1 MYEYHEKYKTLSD
14 SITIA
19 NMVYLLTGKK
29 IDNFI
34 DNTAEYLDIL
44 EESLLVAF
52 YYFWQNKV
60 RQEQYSMMRNFKRKN
75 NKLTCNRCGKSEN
88 LEIHHIIP
96 VAQWGGNDINNLML
110 LCQDCHK
117 IIDKESFEKN
127 KKQRK

>member
-19 NMVYLLTGKK
+19 DMVYLLTGKK

-60 RQEQYSMMRNFKRKN
+60 RQEQYSIMRNFKRKN

>member
-19 NMVYLLTGKK
+19 DMVYLLTGKK

-60 RQEQYSMMRNFKRKN
+60 RQEQYSMMR
-75 NKLTCNRCGKSEN
+75 KSAA
-88 LEIHHIIP
+88 L
-96 VAQWGGNDINNLML
+96 
-110 LCQDCHK
+110 QD
-117 IIDKESFEKN
+117 S
-127 KKQRK
+127 

>member
-1 MYEYHEKYKTLSD
+1 
-14 SITIA
+14 
-19 NMVYLLTGKK
+19 
-29 IDNFI
+29 
-34 DNTAEYLDIL
+34 
-44 EESLLVAF
+44 
-52 YYFWQNKV
+52 
-60 RQEQYSMMRNFKRKN
+60 MMRNFKRKN

>member
-19 NMVYLLTGKK
+19 DMVYLLTGKK

-44 EESLLVAF
+44 EESLSVAF

>member
-1 MYEYHEKYKTLSD
+1 MYEYHEKYKTLPD

-19 NMVYLLTGKK
+19 DMVYLLTGKK

-96 VAQWGGNDINNLML
+96 VAQWGGNDVNNLML
-110 LCQDCHK
+110 LCQDCDK

>member
-19 NMVYLLTGKK
+19 DMVYLLTGKK

-44 EESLLVAF
+44 EESLSVAF

-96 VAQWGGNDINNLML
+96 VAQWGGNDVNNLML

>member
-19 NMVYLLTGKK
+19 DMVYLLTGKK

-44 EESLLVAF
+44 EESLSVAF

-60 RQEQYSMMRNFKRKN
+60 RQEQYSIMRNFKRKN

>member
-19 NMVYLLTGKK
+19 DMVYLLTGKK

-60 RQEQYSMMRNFKRKN
+60 RQEQYSIMRNFKRKN

-127 KKQRK
+127 KKQGK

>member
-19 NMVYLLTGKK
+19 DMVYLLTGKK

-60 RQEQYSMMRNFKRKN
+60 RQEQYSIMRNFKRKN

-96 VAQWGGNDINNLML
+96 VAQWGGNDVNNLML

>member
-19 NMVYLLTGKK
+19 DMVYLLTGKK

-96 VAQWGGNDINNLML
+96 VAQWGGNDVNNLML
-110 LCQDCHK
+110 LCKDCHK

>member
-19 NMVYLLTGKK
+19 DMVYLLTGKK

>member
-19 NMVYLLTGKK
+19 DMVYLLTGKK

-96 VAQWGGNDINNLML
+96 VAQWGGNDVNNLML

>member
-19 NMVYLLTGKK
+19 DMVYLLTGKK

-60 RQEQYSMMRNFKRKN
+60 RQEQYSIMRNFKRKN

-96 VAQWGGNDINNLML
+96 VAQWGGNDANNLML

>member
-19 NMVYLLTGKK
+19 DMVYLLTGKK
-29 IDNFI
+29 NDNFI

-96 VAQWGGNDINNLML
+96 VAQWGGNDINNLKI

-127 KKQRK
+127 KK

>member
-19 NMVYLLTGKK
+19 DMVYLLTGKK

-96 VAQWGGNDINNLML
+96 VAQWGGNDVNNLML

-117 IIDKESFEKN
+117 IIDKESFKKN